1 MKALQA
7 LWLAL
12 RRRAPAHRGSG
23 RHWLLLGKAPAVDFF
38 EVETPIRPDSERW
51 NLALFEEPVD
61 SRWMAAQQP
70 RYFRDGHRVHGCH
83 LSAPLRWGAVLW
95 QP

>member
-1 MKALQA
+1 MAGA
-7 LWLAL
+7 SAAGPCASGERTSLAV
-12 RRRAPAHRGSG
+12 AGQGASG
-23 RHWLLLGKAPAVDFF
+23 RFF